1 MEGIRTEREGT
12 KTVEFAEAW
21 LLIRVAEE
29 GGRGGGGAGRAEI
42 ITRQGDRNYGMI
54 GLNRQK
60 NSPETST
67 RLSVGC
73 YEDTMQ
79 HAQTVVMF

>member
-1 MEGIRTEREGT
+1 MEGIRKEREGT

-29 GGRGGGGAGRAEI
+29 GGGGGTGRSEI

-60 NSPETST
+60 NFPETST

>member
-1 MEGIRTEREGT
+1 MEGIRKEREGT

-29 GGRGGGGAGRAEI
+29 AGGGGGGGSEI

>member
-1 MEGIRTEREGT
+1 MEGIRKEREGT

-29 GGRGGGGAGRAEI
+29 AGGGGGAEI

>member
-1 MEGIRTEREGT
+1 MEGIRKEREGT

-21 LLIRVAEE
+21 LLIHVAEE
-29 GGRGGGGAGRAEI
+29 AGRGGGGSEI

-79 HAQTVVMF
+79 HAQTVIMF